1 MRLKL
6 KVWRQA
12 GRNTKGKFVTYPV
25 DNVNPDMSMLECL
38 DVLNEQLVERGEEP
52 IAFEHDCREGIC
64 GSCGF
69 MINGIAHGPMPAT
82 TVCQLTMRHFK
93 DGEELVLEP
102 WRARAFPMIKDLVVD
117 RRALDRIIASGGY
130 ISVSTGSAPDGNAI
144 LVSKE
149 QSDRAMD
156 AAACIGCGACV
167 AACPN
172 ASAALFT
179 GAKIAHLGILPQ
191 GQPERDRRAIHMVS
205 QANAEGFGGCTN
217 IGECTA
223 ACPKE
228 IPLEVIAAMNRD
240 FTLGNWRERDN
251 QVIVMRPF
259 TEWSTG
265 SKLQT
270 DARPAEPFSRP

>member
-1 MRLKL
+1 MRLTL
-6 KVWRQA
+6 HVWRQK
-12 GRNTKGKFVTYPV
+12 GPNTPGKMVRYEANQV
-25 DNVNPDMSMLECL
+25 DGEMSMLELL
-38 DVLNEQLVERGEEP
+38 DVINEDLILKNEEP

-69 MINGIAHGPMPAT
+69 MINGVAHGPQPAT

-102 WRARAFPMIKDLVVD
+102 WRAAAFPAMKDLFVD
-117 RRALDRIIASGGY
+117 RRAFDRIITAGGY
-130 ISVSTGSAPDGNAI
+130 ISVSTGNAVDGNTI
-144 LVSKE
+144 LVGKDI
-149 QSDRAMD
+149 SDRAMD

-191 GQPERDRRAIHMVS
+191 GEVEADKRALGMVA
-205 QANAEGFGGCTN
+205 QMNAEPFGSCTN
-217 IGECTA
+217 IGECTG

-228 IPLEVIAAMNRD
+228 IPLEVIAIMNRD
-240 FTLGNWRERDN
+240 YLRASWKRRDHGLTTIAP
-251 QVIVMRPF
+251 V
-259 TEWSTG
+259 TEWSTQG
-265 SKLQT
+265 K
-270 DARPAEPFSRP
+270 

>member
-1 MRLKL
+1 MRLTL
-6 KVWRQA
+6 KVWRQPA
-12 GRNTKGKFVTYPV
+12 PGKPGRFVRYAM
-25 DNVNPDMSMLECL
+25 DNANPDMSMLECL
-38 DVLNEQLVERGEEP
+38 DVLNEQLIERGEDP

-69 MINGIAHGPMPAT
+69 MINGIAHGPQRAT

-93 DGEELVLEP
+93 DGAELMLEP
-102 WRARAFPMIKDLVVD
+102 WRAKAFPPIKDLVVD
-117 RRALDRIIASGGY
+117 RRAFDRIIESGGY
-130 ISVSTGSAPDGNAI
+130 ISVSTGSAPDGNTI

-149 QSDRAMD
+149 TADRAMD

-191 GQPERDRRAIHMVS
+191 GKPEQDMRAVRMVA
-205 QANAEGFGGCTN
+205 QMNEEGFGGCTN
-217 IGECTA
+217 IGECTGV
-223 ACPKE
+223 CPKE

-240 FTLGNWRERDN
+240 YLRGSWHARDN
-251 QVIVMRPF
+251 AVTTITPF
-259 TEWSTG
+259 TEWGTG
-265 SKLQT
+265 SKLKIDPHT
-270 DARPAEPFSRP
+270 

>member
-1 MRLKL
+1 MRVRLKI
-6 KVWRQA
+6 WRQKSHGA
-12 GRNTKGKFVTYPV
+12 PGKFVSYAV
-25 DNVNPDMSMLECL
+25 NDVNPDMSMLECL
-38 DVLNEQLVERGEEP
+38 DVLNEELIERGEEP
-52 IAFEHDCREGIC
+52 VSFEHDCREGIC

-69 MINGIAHGPMPAT
+69 MINGVAHGPLRGT

-102 WRARAFPMIKDLVVD
+102 WRALAFPLIKDLVVD
-117 RRALDRIIASGGY
+117 RRSFDRIIAAGGY

-144 LVSKE
+144 PVSKT
-149 QSDRAMD
+149 SADRAMD

-191 GQPERDRRAIHMVS
+191 GQPERDRRAIHMVT
-205 QANAEGFGGCTN
+205 QMNAEGFGGCTN
-217 IGECTA
+217 IGECTGV
-223 ACPKE
+223 CPKE

-240 FTLGNWRERDN
+240 YFRGSWRERDLA
-251 QVIVMRPF
+251 VKTITPF
-259 TEWSTG
+259 TEWSYG
-265 SKLQT
+265 SKLQN
-270 DARPAEPFSRP
+270 DPHAGS